1 MQSRILGLNDV
12 LGRLEV
18 VGDRLVLENDMGSA
32 QLSVLVKEDLELR
45 DSVKIC
51 FVN

>member
-12 LGRLEV
+12 LRRLEV

-32 QLSVLVKEDLELR
+32 QLSVLVKEDLELKY
-45 DSVKIC
+45 SVEI
-51 FVN
+51 FLVD

>member
-1 MQSRILGLNDV
+1 MQLRIFHFNDV
-12 LGRLEV
+12 LRKLKAGRD
-18 VGDRLVLENDMGSA
+18 GLVLENYVGGM
-32 QLSVLVKEDLELR
+32 QLAVLVKEDLELR